1 MMKITSILAQGNAEN
16 KERVKSIV
24 QILVSLKST
33 AKPELIFMAC
43 VSLFIVERE
52 RERLFEKF

>member
-24 QILVSLKST
+24 QILVLLKST

>member
-1 MMKITSILAQGNAEN
+1 MMKITPILAQRNAEN

-52 RERLFEKF
+52 RKRLFEKF